1 MITLDTLNLI
11 SEFLNLKDY
20 MYNFSLVCKE
30 YVFKL
35 KRNNLIRD
43 KCANKLHNLITS
55 NLCKSFLLSENLNKV
70 SLIAMTKNLVNKLF
84 NFIPFQNY
92 SYKLSRYIT
101 AKKYIFSNTL
111 YGNQYTSVYIKV
123 HSVYRCSFVQFSNIK
138 SNLLV
143 KALIY

>member
-43 KCANKLHNLITS
+43 KYANKLHNLITY
-55 NLCKSFLLSENLNKV
+55 NLRNSKK
-70 SLIAMTKNLVNKLF
+70 I
-84 NFIPFQNY
+84 
-92 SYKLSRYIT
+92 YI
-101 AKKYIFSNTL
+101 
-111 YGNQYTSVYIKV
+111 
-123 HSVYRCSFVQFSNIK
+123 
-138 SNLLV
+138 
-143 KALIY
+143 